1 MYLCIIPMNVLV
13 QTCSCLSI
21 GEMLT
26 PFIRVI
32 PQYQFVKVRVSP
44 ITDWHLRL
52 PMTSTYVR
60 TNVSDGIKEIS

>member
-1 MYLCIIPMNVLV
+1 
-13 QTCSCLSI
+13 
-21 GEMLT
+21 MLT
-26 PFIRVI
+26 PFIRII